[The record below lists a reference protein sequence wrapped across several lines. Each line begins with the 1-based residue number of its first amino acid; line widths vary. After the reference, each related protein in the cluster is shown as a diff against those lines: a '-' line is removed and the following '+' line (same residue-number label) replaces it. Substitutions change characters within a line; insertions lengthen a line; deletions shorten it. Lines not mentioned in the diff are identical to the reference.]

1 MLKRTASRWLPAQY
15 PASYS
20 CEDAG
25 YGYPANSQEV
35 VDFVPVFIV

>member
-1 MLKRTASRWLPAQY
+1 MLERTARRWPPAQY

-25 YGYPANSQEV
+25 YGYPAHSQEV
-35 VDFVPVFIV
+35 EDFVPVFVV